1 MKNRVLLL
9 LALVIGALSSS
20 GLTLSE
26 EIKTRP
32 KAVVELFT
40 SQGCSTCLPADAI
53 FLELTDRSDILAL
66 SYHVN
71 YWDYIGWV
79 DTFGMSA
86 NSDLQRSYAATLGNA
101 RVYTPQM
108 VINGAV
114 DVVGSRRDEIESG
127 IRAGNLPVFV
137 DLSYSD
143 GLLDVKIPGNSIGKE
158 SVVYLVT
165 FRSRAEVEI
174 MRGENSGKFITY
186 AQIVTSRQIIG
197 MWDPQKGAQL
207 VLPMIELLDGD
218 DDGVAILVQQ
228 QSDGNPGPILGA
240 SLFQM

>member
-9 LALVIGALSSS
+9 LVLVIGAFSNI

-32 KAVVELFT
+32 TAVVELFT
-40 SQGCSTCLPADAI
+40 SQGCSACPPADAI
-53 FLELTDRSDILAL
+53 FLELTDRNDILAL
-66 SYHVN
+66 SYHVD

-79 DTFGMSA
+79 DTFGMPA
-86 NSDLQRSYAATLGNA
+86 NSDLQRSYATTLGNA

-108 VINGAV
+108 VINGAT
-114 DVVGSRRDEIESG
+114 DVVGSRRDEVESG
-127 IRAGNLPVFV
+127 IAAGNLPVFV

-143 GLLDVKIPGNSIGKE
+143 GLLDVKIPGNSNGSE

-174 MRGENSGKFITY
+174 MRGENRGKFITY
-186 AQIVTSRQIIG
+186 AHIVTSRQIIG

-207 VLPMIELLDGD
+207 LLPMVELLDGD
-218 DDGVAILVQQ
+218 NDGVVILVQQ

>member
-9 LALVIGALSSS
+9 LVLVIGVFSNIGVA
-20 GLTLSE
+20 LSE

-40 SQGCSTCLPADAI
+40 SQGCSACPPADEI
-53 FLELTDRSDILAL
+53 FLELTGRSDILAL
-66 SYHVN
+66 SYHVD

-79 DTFGMSA
+79 DTFGNPE
-86 NSDLQRSYAATLGNA
+86 NSDLQRSYAASLGNA

-108 VINGAV
+108 VINGAM
-114 DVVGSRRDEIESG
+114 DVVGSRRDEVESG
-127 IRAGNLPVFV
+127 IDAGNLPVIV
-137 DLSYSD
+137 DLSYSG
-143 GLLDVKIPGNSIGKE
+143 GLLEVKIPGNLSGNE

-165 FRSRAEVEI
+165 FRSRAEVAI
-174 MRGENSGKFITY
+174 MRGENRGKFITY

-207 VLPMIELLDGD
+207 VLPMVELLDGD
-218 DDGVAILVQQ
+218 NDGVVIMVQQ
-228 QSDGNPGPILGA
+228 QTDGNPGPILGA